1 MNQETQGL
9 SKQQIKSRETRAKIF
24 QAAKRILQKQGYE
37 QLSIK
42 NICEE
47 AGVSNGSF
55 YHHFKTKD
63 DLLSYYIEEQPSMD
77 PDLLELPS
85 SAAETK
91 EAIISVYLN
100 YVHYCEELGVE
111 FMANYYTPKG
121 NNINKIGIKPDI
133 EVSLDNN
140 LLNKTREEITH
151 EEDNQLQ
158 EAIKAVEK
166 EK

>member
-1 MNQETQGL
+1 MNQETQEL

-140 LLNKTREEITH
+140 LLNKTRDEITH

>member
-140 LLNKTREEITH
+140 LLNKTRDEITH